1 MELLIEIPDS
11 LEPMDRGRRFDLP
24 LIEMLEPIGG
34 DIVDSGT
41 FIDGQEVT
49 CCSIS
54 VVVPHEDAIAQVISI
69 LIAGRAT
76 AGTTI
81 SRELPTG
88 NWEVIWTSE

>member
-1 MELLIEIPDS
+1 MELLIKIPDAIEP
-11 LEPMDRGRRFDLP
+11 LERGSRFDLP

-41 FIDGQEVT
+41 FLDGQQVT

-54 VVVPHEDAIAQVISI
+54 VVVPNEDTIAQVISI
-69 LIAGRAT
+69 LIAGRAI

-81 SRELPTG
+81 SKESPTEG
-88 NWEVIWTSE
+88 WEVIWISE